1 METKTKLIDFLHKDL
16 IFVHEN
22 YQSSTELFENFS
34 YKAQNLGYVNDSFLP
49 KIVQREATFPT
60 GIALEDYSVAIP
72 HTDPECIEKE
82 FVAIYTLDNP
92 VKFSRMDDPSRQVD
106 VELVFVLGLN
116 QPHTQLEM
124 LQILMGVIQDSSF
137 VKQLI
142 QNDSEQILKAIETF
156 NA

>member
-1 METKTKLIDFLHKDL
+1 
-16 IFVHEN
+16 
-22 YQSSTELFENFS
+22 
-34 YKAQNLGYVNDSFLP
+34 
-49 KIVQREATFPT
+49 
-60 GIALEDYSVAIP
+60 
-72 HTDPECIEKE
+72 
-82 FVAIYTLDNP
+82 
-92 VKFSRMDDPSRQVD
+92 MDDPSQQVD

-124 LQILMGVIQDSSF
+124 LQLLMGVIQDSSF